1 MNLISS
7 QLFSKADGAIEE
19 GLNQRLAK
27 QNVIASNITNANT
40 PGYRALGY
48 AFEKQL
54 QDALGNSS
62 ALALRVTNGKHVMA
76 SGQSAD
82 GNVKPDLHVKPTE
95 SVGND
100 GNTVDVD
107 AEMADLAE
115 TQVMYKASV
124 EILNRKFAMMR
135 YGINGGR

>member
-1 MNLISS
+1 MKIVSN
-7 QLFSKADGAIEE
+7 QLFSKSDGALEAS
-19 GLNQRLAK
+19 LNHRLAK
-27 QNVIASNITNANT
+27 QNVLSANITNANT

-48 AFEKQL
+48 AFESQL

-62 ALALRVTNGKHVMA
+62 GLALRVTNGKHILN
-76 SGQSAD
+76 SGQGAD

-107 AEMADLAE
+107 AEMAELAE
-115 TQVMYKASV
+115 TQILYRASV
-124 EILNRKFAMMR
+124 EVLNRKFAMMR

>member
-1 MNLISS
+1 MSTISS

-19 GLNQRLAK
+19 GLNHRLAK
-27 QNVIASNITNANT
+27 QNVISSNITNANT

-62 ALALRVTNGKHVMA
+62 ALALRVTNGKHVLA
-76 SGQSAD
+76 SGQGAD

-107 AEMADLAE
+107 AEMAELAE
-115 TQVMYKASV
+115 TQIMYRASV